1 MPVSPAL
8 AVFPVPMAGLATRI
22 PLPGGVEV
30 ALAAGLVAILHR
42 LRAYWA
48 VVAVD
53 GACAA
58 SLFLGGTLDAARRDP
73 SVAGE
78 RRRHE
83 EQVTPGADDRE
94 E

>member
-22 PLPGGVEV
+22 RLPGGVEV

-42 LRAYWA
+42 LRACWA

-53 GACAA
+53 GVRTP
-58 SLFLGGTLDAARRDP
+58 SLLPGGTLDATR
-73 SVAGE
+73 AGP
-78 RRRHE
+78 RG
-83 EQVTPGADDRE
+83 VT
-94 E
+94 